1 MDTNQEENLE
11 EGVFPGCTLEHFQEH
26 KEVLEL
32 IKNAETLIEGKNNY
46 ENSLQKFKLI
56 MELYREQAHLL
67 DSHLE
72 EILEEVIVRVRNTN
86 VQMDTKNTLFKYLY
100 MIVSVRGYK
109 VVVKKLP
116 HEVGDLKPVLS
127 MLEEQDNTDLEN
139 WQTRYCL
146 LLWLSIIVKIPFDM
160 SRFDSGESGDSSVM
174 LRILKIC
181 HIYVLSTDACNKI
194 AAYLV
199 SQFITR
205 TDVKKVHL
213 QPFLIWCTQYFISG
227 NSIEAFSKY
236 GPLSALA
243 SILKYGKR
251 EDLLPHSEYLLT
263 TLIEAR
269 INTDSYR
276 LTRRYYVKLIQR
288 LGLTFLKVQIA
299 PWRYKRGNRIL
310 SVETNNKAK
319 DRTLDL
325 SANETNTEEKEED
338 FEVVPQVEEII
349 NELFETLRDKDLTV
363 RWSAAKGLG
372 RVTNRLP
379 KGLADDV
386 IGNVLEYLSPREK
399 DPAWHGACLALAE
412 LGKRGLL
419 LPHRLSA
426 AVAAIL
432 KALVYDEP
440 KGFCSVGSY
449 IRDAACYVCW
459 AFARAYDHRTLE
471 PFVQDIARGL
481 LIVTCYDKEVNCR
494 RAASAAYQ
502 ELVGRQ
508 GGNLPHGIDILTRA
522 DYFSVG
528 SRQAAYSDISVYIAQ
543 YEAYTRSF
551 IQHLVARKVEHW
563 DVEIRKL
570 TAKTLPLFVPL
581 DKKYFLEEV
590 INQLL
595 AKIDS
600 IDLNARHGATLTLG
614 EVVRALSELDCQIPD
629 LTRDRIRDIVKNYRQ
644 KKQLQGLSGEM
655 TRQACCYM
663 IEQLCLADSN
673 IITADWMVLINESLQ
688 HEALSV
694 RGQACEALPVLCRR
708 QYAGDTTGASFE
720 SLIELYLSHLKSPNP
735 VPREGHAKALG
746 VLPPFML
753 LPHLPL
759 IIEGLIGCAHITPDT
774 ATWSYARKNAIEAL
788 NNIVDKLSG
797 ERIVLEFVPKLFECY
812 LTGVEEYTKDSRGD
826 IGRHTREAS
835 MKALQGL
842 LVTCV
847 SLDPLV
853 LTEDNV
859 NKTMGAL
866 LKQAVERIDQLR
878 AVAAEIFVV
887 LLHHEPAIPH
897 LAHRQE
903 LLSIFNPEAIS
914 SLTWTTEIDSFP
926 LFSQVLACDTYTQPL
941 LEGFIMSIGGITER
955 LVKFS
960 VKYFLAYLKTAPS
973 SKLLDIC
980 TLILSLFKKY
990 SSTDDLII
998 PMMLFLDKLLSSYV
1012 INNVLE
1018 ESNFVFTE
1026 ELFKL
1031 VKEELNGCRNLKKLK
1046 IGVEVYCQL
1055 LQFTSTRHDA
1065 LIRLLLFLTHPFAF
1079 LRKHA
1084 SLRLYETIM
1093 IFSTELTEDGTL
1105 SEEDLDTSLKLL
1117 SETDWLEGK
1126 VKEELKTVRDK
1137 LAKIHGVF
1145 PLTKAQ
1151 SIK

>member
-1 MDTNQEENLE
+1 MDTKEENLE
-11 EGVFPGCTLEHFQEH
+11 EGVFPGCTLEYFQEH

-32 IKNAETLIEGKNNY
+32 IKSVEIIIDDKSNY
-46 ENSLQKFKLI
+46 ETSLQKFKFI
-56 MELYREQAHLL
+56 MEQYREQAHLL

-72 EILEEVIVRVRNTN
+72 EILEEVIVRVRNVN
-86 VQMDTKNTLFKYLY
+86 ADMNLKHTLFKYLY

-109 VVVKKLP
+109 VIVKKLP

-127 MLEEQDNTDLEN
+127 MLEEQDSTDLEN

-160 SRFDSGESGDSSVM
+160 SRFDTGESGDSSVM
-174 LRILKIC
+174 QRILTISQT
-181 HIYVLSTDACNKI
+181 YVLSHDSCNKI

-205 TDVKKVHL
+205 TDVKQVHL
-213 QPFLIWCTQYFISG
+213 QPFLTWCTQYFLSG
-227 NSIEAFSKY
+227 NSRDDFCKY

-243 SILKYGKR
+243 SILKFGKR
-251 EDLLPHSEYLLT
+251 EDILPHSEFLLT
-263 TLIEAR
+263 TLTEAH

-310 SVETNNKAK
+310 SVETNDKAK
-319 DRTLDL
+319 DRTQDL
-325 SANETNTEEKEED
+325 PTTETITQEEEED

-419 LPHRLSA
+419 LPHRLPA
-426 AVAAIL
+426 AVTAIL

-440 KGFCSVGSY
+440 KGYCSVGSY

-528 SRQAAYSDISVYIAQ
+528 LRQSAYLDISVYIAQ
-543 YEAYTRSF
+543 YDAYTRPF

-563 DVEIRKL
+563 DGEIRKL
-570 TAKTLPLFVPL
+570 TTKTLPLLVPL
-581 DKKYFLEEV
+581 DKEYFLNEV
-590 INQLL
+590 IDQLL
-595 AKIDS
+595 IKIDS
-600 IDLNARHGATLTLG
+600 IDLNARHGATLSLG
-614 EVVRALSELDCQIPD
+614 EVVRVLSELGCQIPD
-629 LTRDRIRDIVKNYRQ
+629 QTKDRIRDIVKNYRQ

-663 IEQLCLADSN
+663 IEQLCLADSH
-673 IITADWMVLINESLQ
+673 IISTDWIVLINESVQ

-694 RGQACEALPVLCRR
+694 RGQACEALPVLCSR
-708 QYAGDTTGASFE
+708 QYAGDTTGSSFE
-720 SLIELYLSHLKSPNP
+720 SLIQLYLSQLKSPNP
-735 VPREGHAKALG
+735 VPREGHSKALG

-759 IIEGLIGCAHITPDT
+759 IIEGLIECTHITPGT
-774 ATWSYARKNAIEAL
+774 ATWSFARKNAIEAL
-788 NNIVDKLSG
+788 HNIVDKLSG
-797 ERIVLEFVPKLFECY
+797 ERIVLQFVPKLFECY

-826 IGRHTREAS
+826 IGRHTRQAS

-842 LVTCV
+842 LVTCTV
-847 SLDPLV
+847 LDPSV

-859 NKTMGAL
+859 NNTMGAL

-878 AVAAEIFVV
+878 AVAAEIFVA
-887 LLHHEPAIPH
+887 LLHHEPTIPH

-903 LLSIFNPEAIS
+903 LLSIFKPETIS
-914 SLTWTTEIDSFP
+914 SVTWSTEIDSFP
-926 LFSQVLACDTYTQPL
+926 LLSQVLACDTFTLPL

-955 LVKFS
+955 LVKYS
-960 VKYFLAYLKTAPS
+960 VKYFLAFVKSAPS
-973 SKLLDIC
+973 SKLLQIC
-980 TLILSLFKKY
+980 NHILSLFKKY
-990 SSTDDLII
+990 SSNDDLII

-1018 ESNFVFTE
+1018 ESNFAFTD

-1031 VKEELNGCRNLKKLK
+1031 IKEELNGCRNLKKLK

-1055 LQFTSTRHDA
+1055 LQFTSTRSDS

-1084 SLRLYETIM
+1084 SLRLYETLM

-1105 SEEDLDTSLKLL
+1105 TEEDLDRSLKLL
-1117 SETDWLEGK
+1117 SETDWLECK
-1126 VKEELKTVRDK
+1126 DKEMLRSVRDQ
-1137 LAKIHGVF
+1137 LGQIHGVKL
-1145 PLTKAQ
+1145 PRMKPVQ
-1151 SIK
+1151 